1 MRKLFAYMMLAAMS
15 AFASC
20 QSEEQVSYASLSISP
35 VVIEARTKAVTAD
48 DMNVYIDGEDFH
60 LEYPYSA
67 LPSIIPVPVDKDIP
81 YVIMA
86 ENITAEE
93 AETQPDEWGQ
103 MRYAGVE
110 EVLVDRFMTKDEN
123 GENIPLTYP
132 VTVKCTVANSML
144 SVIFDQSVLTYY
156 TGPKVTAFT
165 DKSRQLEFTPDNAT
179 SALAHF
185 TADRQLF
192 FEFTGIFNV
201 SGEERSHLDAVEI
214 EPAMHY
220 TLTFKMTSVEG
231 SLARPDITVIETCED
246 IYETMTVDP
255 SDDGVFEKQ

>member
-1 MRKLFAYMMLAAMS
+1 MRNCAAYLMMVALAAV
-15 AFASC
+15 SC
-20 QSEEQVSYASLSISP
+20 QHEEQVSYASLSISP
-35 VVIEARTKAVTAD
+35 VIIDAATRSVTAD
-48 DMNVYIDGEDFH
+48 DMTVFIDGENFH
-60 LEYPYSA
+60 HEYAYSE
-67 LPSIIPVPVDKDIP
+67 LPSVIDVPVDKEIP
-81 YVIMA
+81 YVVSA
-86 ENITAEE
+86 ENITVEE
-93 AETQPDEWGQ
+93 AETLPDQWGQ
-103 MRYAGVE
+103 KRYAGTAS
-110 EVLVDRFMTKDEN
+110 VLVDRFMKKDEN
-123 GENIPLTYP
+123 GENVPLIYP
-132 VTVKCTVANSML
+132 VTVNCIVANSML
-144 SVIFDQSVLTYY
+144 SVVFDSSVLTYY
-156 TGPKVTAFT
+156 TDPKVTAFT

-214 EPAMHY
+214 EPAIHY

-255 SDDGVFEKQ
+255 SDGGVFEKQ